1 MPSIRKSTS
10 AESSLNVT
18 IDDSKFTKAL
28 SFIEALSEI
37 ILNTPPSFFNS
48 KSVETSFSFALCNY
62 TEALVP
68 STLLI
73 VTLGVEAP
81 SICKTLPGLLVF
93 MPILSVPASTNNI

>member
-1 MPSIRKSTS
+1 MLSTRKSTF
-10 AESSLNVT
+10 APPSLNVIT
-18 IDDSKFTKAL
+18 ALSKFT
-28 SFIEALSEI
+28 SGRSSIEALSEI